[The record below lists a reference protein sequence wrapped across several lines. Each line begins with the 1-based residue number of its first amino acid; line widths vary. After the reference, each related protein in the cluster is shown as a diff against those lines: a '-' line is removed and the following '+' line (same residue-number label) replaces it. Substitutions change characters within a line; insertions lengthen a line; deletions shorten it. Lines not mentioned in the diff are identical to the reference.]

1 MSSRPPHRV
10 PRRRRVPRSPFS
22 PSNTRRPASRSA
34 TPRRGSIR
42 SRRSRRT
49 HCTAG
54 SACWRG
60 GPRASPGRDN
70 WGRRRSSFPRSRG
83 SGRCAWVSGR
93 RTSAAP
99 AQTRA
104 AAVRAAPRAA
114 FLGRRARPRWTSA
127 SGCGTR
133 RPYEARTPRP
143 LSDEPIGTLPAWG
156 HDLARGTPLRWRLV
170 REPSIHALDRLALET
185 RPGLARADPGSLA
198 GRIQSAGVLVLQ
210 PLDQLGRRVVR
221 GDAVLFSQPLAL
233 PQRPATQVRHEP
245 QPDREV
251 DVDIHPARESRGA
264 AALFGVA
271 QEPTAERQ
279 VSITRAGNPE
289 VLGLAPKALT
299 AVGDHG

>member
-1 MSSRPPHRV
+1 M
-10 PRRRRVPRSPFS
+10 
-22 PSNTRRPASRSA
+22 
-34 TPRRGSIR
+34 
-42 SRRSRRT
+42 
-49 HCTAG
+49 
-54 SACWRG
+54 
-60 GPRASPGRDN
+60 
-70 WGRRRSSFPRSRG
+70 
-83 SGRCAWVSGR
+83 
-93 RTSAAP
+93 
-99 AQTRA
+99 RA

-133 RPYEARTPRP
+133 RPYEARTARP
-143 LSDEPIGTLPAWG
+143 LCDEPIGTLPAWG

-170 REPSIHALDRLALET
+170 REPSIHALHRLALET
-185 RPGLARADPGSLA
+185 RPGLARSDPGSLA

-221 GDAVLFSQPLAL
+221 GDTVLFSQPLAL

-271 QEPTAERQ
+271 QEPAEERGRSEEHTSELQ
-279 VSITRAGNPE
+279 SRYVISY
-289 VLGLAPKALT
+289 
-299 AVGDHG
+299 AVFC